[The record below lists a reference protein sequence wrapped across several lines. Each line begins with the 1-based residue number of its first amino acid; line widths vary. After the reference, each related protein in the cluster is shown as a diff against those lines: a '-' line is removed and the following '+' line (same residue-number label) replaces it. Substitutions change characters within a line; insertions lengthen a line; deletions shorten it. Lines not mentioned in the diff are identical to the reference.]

1 MGFEGLF
8 GGLFLVP
15 NPNRAWIRPE
25 FEYTSGSLVPMKE
38 DVAAV
43 AAMDFGV
50 MGLRVETETVCV
62 CVLVKELDYIW

>member
-1 MGFEGLF
+1 
-8 GGLFLVP
+8 
-15 NPNRAWIRPE
+15 
-25 FEYTSGSLVPMKE
+25 MKE

-62 CVLVKELDYIW
+62 CVCVLVKELDYIW

>member
-1 MGFEGLF
+1 
-8 GGLFLVP
+8 
-15 NPNRAWIRPE
+15 
-25 FEYTSGSLVPMKE
+25 MKE

-62 CVLVKELDYIW
+62 CVCVGEGVGLYLVKMVEYFYQG

>member
-1 MGFEGLF
+1 
-8 GGLFLVP
+8 
-15 NPNRAWIRPE
+15 
-25 FEYTSGSLVPMKE
+25 MKE

-43 AAMDFGV
+43 AAMDSGV